1 MGSHARPNRI
11 HRTGVRVAM
20 VALVGAA
27 LPISAAGLAE
37 AATPGTAHSVDEKG
51 QQSPE
56 TTTPAGHEA
65 GHQQDVRQQP
75 LQATQHAVADQNG
88 HKAEDGGK
96 AEDSGK
102 AHGQTDSRA
111 GDKANDKTGKAPAAQ
126 DPKDQAAPQI
136 KADHAFLLDA
146 RDGSQERP
154 MWGGAKADESVPMAS
169 TTKIMTAVIVLKH
182 PEWLNRQI
190 EVKQEYRDYV
200 QKVGASTADL
210 QTGDKL
216 TVKQMLHAM
225 LLPSGSDAARALAD
239 NFGSGAT
246 EEARIADFVRQM
258 NDEAQQLGMKGTHF
272 DTYDGISHGN
282 NHSTARDLAKLGQR
296 AMLQPTFA
304 DVVKNKQYKT
314 EAPAANGHTRY
325 YTWNNTNELL
335 GSYDGILGIKTGSGP
350 EDGYCLV
357 FAAKRDNRTLVGA
370 ILRDDEGRFDDAT
383 KMLDWGF
390 AH

>member
-51 QQSPE
+51 QQSGE
-56 TTTPAGHEA
+56 TTAPA
-65 GHQQDVRQQP
+65 GHQQDVQRQDAHQQDVQRQLHP
-75 LQATQHAVADQNG
+75 AQSTQHAVKD
-88 HKAEDGGK
+88 KSDGK
-96 AEDSGK
+96 AGETAGK
-102 AHGQTDSRA
+102 TAQP
-111 GDKANDKTGKAPAAQ
+111 GKAPAAQ

-169 TTKIMTAVIVLKH
+169 TTKIMTALIVLKH

-239 NFGSGAT
+239 NFGSGDT
-246 EEARIADFVRQM
+246 EDARIADFVRQM
-258 NDEAQQLGMKGTHF
+258 NAEAQQLGMKGTHF